1 MIGIPAF
8 YLSTFQKSKLNVRE
22 REGGEGGEGGI
33 EVCITKITTVLI
45 ISISPVQKT
54 FKEGLVIEVRKRE
67 KEQAKKKILIFI
79 IVFYFW

>member
-22 REGGEGGEGGI
+22 RGEGGI
-33 EVCITKITTVLI
+33 EVCITKIITVLI
-45 ISISPVQKT
+45 IFISPVQKT

-67 KEQAKKKILIFI
+67 KDQAKKKILIFI